1 MERTYYEYSIAR
13 VYEKYSRPVLRFLC
27 CLVRDRQLSEDIM
40 HDAFV
45 KILEKRIRI
54 SDDSQTAL
62 SYLCKISKNRAIDQL
77 KKLRMESQKYSL
89 MAVREFEL
97 CRHVPDDLENMV
109 IEGEVISTLYD
120 TIQSFSDEERAVFL
134 ESVFSE
140 KTASRI
146 ADEFELSRYEV
157 KRIVKKINYGIKS
170 NLKDYSPGDIFL

>member
-62 SYLCKISKNRAIDQL
+62 
-77 KKLRMESQKYSL
+77 
-89 MAVREFEL
+89 
-97 CRHVPDDLENMV
+97 
-109 IEGEVISTLYD
+109 T
-120 TIQSFSDEERAVFL
+120 
-134 ESVFSE
+134 
-140 KTASRI
+140 
-146 ADEFELSRYEV
+146 
-157 KRIVKKINYGIKS
+157 
-170 NLKDYSPGDIFL
+170 